1 MSNKKQD
8 FFLRRRNRASEKG
21 FTLIELLVVIAVL
34 AILAAIVLFNVV
46 GVTTRG
52 NKSACDTDKATIQ
65 TAVDAWINDNSNGV
79 GTAPNILVLGDMTKT
94 QAPATDSALNLLV
107 SKGYIHTATTSCK
120 TMTLGAFSSTT
131 GMPVS
136 VTYNGS

>member
-1 MSNKKQD
+1 MNSGRYNE
-8 FFLRRRNRASEKG
+8 FLQRRRKGETG

-52 NKSACDTDKATIQ
+52 NKSACDTDKATVQ

-79 GTAPNILVLGDMTKT
+79 GTAPNIMVAGDMTVKQGT
-94 QAPATDSALNLLV
+94 AGDSALNLLV
-107 SKGYIHTATTSCK
+107 TKGYIHSATTSCK
-120 TMTLGAFSSTT
+120 TMTLGSFSTTT
-131 GMPVS
+131 GMPITV
-136 VTYNGS
+136 VYNGS